1 MANNTTGFGFL
12 SFGRIEGGSPT
23 AGLTRVF
30 INSTDS
36 RPVFKG
42 DLVQDSTGT
51 TTIVGPTVAVSTDI
65 DVGNTL
71 IRGVF
76 FGCQYYSDAIG
87 RVVWNSYFPGSV
99 SATAGSATT
108 AYIIDDP
115 EQLFIVRSTAVIAS
129 SYIGMN
135 VGFLYN
141 ATGNTRTGESA
152 ETMGVTPTS
161 TAAPGTFRLV
171 DFYSNYAPPG
181 ADGTDNATAGQIMVV
196 KPNAWA
202 RNSVTGKTS

>member
-1 MANNTTGFGFL
+1 MANATTGFGFL
-12 SFGRIEGGSPT
+12 PFGRAEGGSPT

-30 INSTDS
+30 VNSTDS
-36 RPVFKG
+36 RAIFKG

-51 TTIVGPTVAVSTDI
+51 TTISGPVVAVSTDI
-65 DVGNTL
+65 DVGNVI

-76 FGCQYYSDAIG
+76 MGCEYYSDDIG

-115 EQLFIVRSTAVIAS
+115 QQNFIVRSTAVIAS
-129 SYIGMN
+129 SYLGMN

-141 ATGNTRTGESA
+141 ASGNTLNGESRA
-152 ETMGVTPTS
+152 TMGVTPTS

-171 DFYSNYAPPG
+171 DFLSNSAPPG
-181 ADGTDNATAGQIMVV
+181 ADGTDNTAAGQILIVR
-196 KPNAWA
+196 PNSWA
-202 RNSVTGKTS
+202 RNTVTGKTS

>member
-1 MANNTTGFGFL
+1 MANATTGFGFQ
-12 SFGRIEGGSPT
+12 SFGRAEGGSPT

-30 INSTDS
+30 VNSTDT
-36 RPVFKG
+36 RAIFTG

-51 TTIVGPTVAVSTDI
+51 TTISGPTVNVSTDI
-65 DVGNTL
+65 DVGNTV

-76 FGCQYYSDAIG
+76 AGCEYYSDDVG
-87 RVVWNSYFPGSV
+87 RVVWSAYFPGSV

-115 EQLFIVRSTAVIAS
+115 SQLFIVRSTAVIAS
-129 SYIGMN
+129 SYLGMN

-141 ATGNTRTGESA
+141 ASGDTRTGQSR

-181 ADGTDNATAGQIMVV
+181 ADGTDNASAGQILVV
-196 KPNAWA
+196 RPNSWA
-202 RNSVTGKTS
+202 RNNVTGKTS